1 MDNLKH
7 PRSKRRSPPTEPNPE
22 SFTQTQT
29 TARSCAQQD
38 PNLGSKFPY
47 PTTTPQDYLD
57 SPRGRPKDPTFPPQK
72 KLRKSGT
79 KDLQKRRPRPEA
91 FLTKKGEDKAKRQR
105 RPAPSGTGQQCGGSE
120 ARRLL
125 KRELGGGERVHHWT
139 GGIWDLGWGIWGLGW
154 SERGKKNIPRSQTT
168 RETRQEEKTS
178 TLLL

>member
-105 RPAPSGTGQQCGGSE
+105 RQRNEAAAE
-120 ARRLL
+120 ARARGR
-125 KRELGGGERVHHWT
+125 RESASLDRRHLGFGMG
-139 GGIWDLGWGIWGLGW
+139 DLGFGFGLV
-154 SERGKKNIPRSQTT
+154 RK
-168 RETRQEEKTS
+168 RQEEHPKKPNHTRDE
-178 TLLL
+178 TGGEN